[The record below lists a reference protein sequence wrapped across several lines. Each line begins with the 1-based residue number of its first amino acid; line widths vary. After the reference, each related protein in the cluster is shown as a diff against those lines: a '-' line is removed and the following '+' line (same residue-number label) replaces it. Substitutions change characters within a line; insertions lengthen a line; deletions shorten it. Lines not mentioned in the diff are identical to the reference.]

1 MKKTITTRA
10 LLAIFGSIPLAVRRE
25 IFKAISLII
34 YHFSPAR
41 RRIAIDNLRC
51 AYPEK
56 SAPDLIK
63 ITKGVYRNIGIVAAE
78 FFQIPSLTRKN
89 IHGLVDCEGLE
100 NLSRAM
106 AKNKGLLLFTAHFGN
121 WELTAAFLA
130 LLGQPLSIIYRP
142 LDSPIL
148 ENLVTYVRAC
158 KGNKPLPKD
167 RAMMQIFRSIKKNA
181 IVGTL
186 LDQNMTR
193 QQGVFVDFF
202 GRPSC
207 TTDGLAML
215 ALHTGAPV
223 IPAFM
228 VRMESGKHRFVI
240 GKEVKLINTGN
251 LEADIFTN
259 TQNFTGIIEDFV
271 RRYPDQWLWIHQRW
285 RTKLHQPTAETT

>member
-41 RRIAIDNLRC
+41 RRIAIDNLRR

-56 SAPDLIK
+56 SAPALIK

-89 IHGLVDCEGLE
+89 IHKFVEYEGLE
-100 NLSRAM
+100 NYRNAL
-106 AKNKGLLLFTAHFGN
+106 AKKKGVLLLSAHFGN
-121 WELTAAFLA
+121 WELAITALAFPE
-130 LLGQPLSIIYRP
+130 QPVNFIYRP
-142 LDSPIL
+142 LDSPVL
-148 ENLVTYVRAC
+148 EDLVTYVRTCAGS
-158 KGNKPLPKD
+158 KHLPKD
-167 RAMMQIFRSIKKNA
+167 RAMMQIFRSIKKNEM
-181 IVGTL
+181 VGIL
-186 LDQNMTR
+186 IDQNMTR
-193 QQGVFVDFF
+193 NEGLFVDFF

-207 TTDGLAML
+207 TSNGPALL

-228 VRMESGKHRFVI
+228 VRMQNCKYRFVI
-240 GKEVKLINTGN
+240 GKEVELINTGN

-259 TQNFTGIIEDFV
+259 TQNFTRIIEDFI

-285 RTKLHQPTAETT
+285 RTKLHQPAAETT

>member
-10 LLAIFGSIPLAVRRE
+10 LLAIFGSIPLAVRRK
-25 IFKAISLII
+25 IFKAISLVI

-41 RRIAIDNLRC
+41 RRIATDNLRC

-56 SAPDLIK
+56 SVPDLIK

-78 FFQIPSLTRKN
+78 FFQIPSLTREN
-89 IHGLVDCEGLE
+89 IHELVDYEGLE

-106 AKNKGLLLFTAHFGN
+106 AKNKGLLLFTAHLGN

-130 LLGQPLSIIYRP
+130 LLEHPLTIIYRP
-142 LDSPIL
+142 LDSTIL
-148 ENLVTYVRAC
+148 ENFVTCVRAC

-167 RAMMQIFRSIKKNA
+167 RTMMQIFRSIKKNA

-207 TTDGLAML
+207 TTNGLAIL

-228 VRMESGKHRFVI
+228 VRMQNGKYRFII
-240 GKEVKLINTGN
+240 GKEVELINTGN

-259 TQNFTGIIEDFV
+259 TQNFTRIIEDFI

-285 RTKLHQPTAETT
+285 RTKSGNRCLVP

>member
-1 MKKTITTRA
+1 MKKTITTRT
-10 LLAIFGSIPLAVRRE
+10 LLTISGSIPLAVRRE
-25 IFKAISLII
+25 IFKAISPVI

-41 RRIAIDNLRC
+41 RRIAMDNLRC

-63 ITKGVYRNIGIVAAE
+63 IAKGVYRNIGIVAAE

-106 AKNKGLLLFTAHFGN
+106 TKNKGLLLFTAHLGN
-121 WELTAAFLA
+121 WELTAALLA

-142 LDSPIL
+142 LDSQIL
-148 ENLVTYVRAC
+148 ENLVTCVRAC
-158 KGNKPLPKD
+158 KGNKPVPKD
-167 RAMMQIFRSIKKNA
+167 RAMMQIFRSIKKNE

-202 GRPSC
+202 GKPSC
-207 TTDGLAML
+207 TANGLAIL
-215 ALHTGAPV
+215 ALHTEAPV

-228 VRMESGKHRFVI
+228 VRMQNGKYRFVI
-240 GKEVKLINTGN
+240 GKEVEVINTGN

-259 TQNFTGIIEDFV
+259 TQNFTRIIEDFV

-285 RTKLHQPTAETT
+285 RTKKKAD

>member
-1 MKKTITTRA
+1 MKKTVTTRA
-10 LLAIFGSIPLAVRRE
+10 LLAIFGSIPIAVRRE

-63 ITKGVYRNIGIVAAE
+63 ITKGVYRNTGIVAAE
-78 FFQIPSLTRKN
+78 FFQIPSLNRQN
-89 IHGLVDCEGLE
+89 IHNLIECEGIE
-100 NLSRAM
+100 NYTEAL
-106 AKNKGLLLFTAHFGN
+106 AKKKGLLLFTAHLGN
-121 WELTAAFLA
+121 WELLITSFAIFEH
-130 LLGQPLSIIYRP
+130 PFTFIYRP
-142 LDSPIL
+142 LDNSIL
-148 ENLVTYVRAC
+148 EDLVTYVRTCAGS
-158 KGNKPLPKD
+158 KHLPKD
-167 RAMMQIFRSIKKNA
+167 RSMLQVFRRIKKNE
-181 IVGTL
+181 IVGIL
-186 LDQNMTR
+186 VDQNMTR
-193 QQGVFVDFF
+193 RQGVFVDFF

-207 TTDGLAML
+207 TTNGLAII

-228 VRMESGKHRFVI
+228 VRMQNGKYRFVI
-240 GKEVKLINTGN
+240 GKEIEIINTGDT
-251 LEADIFTN
+251 ERDILTN

-285 RTKLHQPTAETT
+285 RTKLKAN